1 MFLGKGHKTS
11 PTTNFSGQFLES
23 VSKAT
28 FLESGFLAVFSE
40 RIISMQLLFRKKK
53 KSSQNIH
60 LGGHAII
67 SSKTPW
73 ITSSTFQLRCQGKTL
88 RDGELTSLQRNHLR
102 HANWKV
108 QARIHPFDLVL
119 QRAVGFK
126 MFWRPTPSWW
136 RRSSLFSGL
145 MSFGVL
151 WMLFNMSFLN
161 INPQK
166 KLDTFTKGFNRTWLL
181 PKHCFQVDHEG

>member
-53 KSSQNIH
+53 SSQNIH

-67 SSKTPW
+67 SSKTP
-73 ITSSTFQLRCQGKTL
+73 
-88 RDGELTSLQRNHLR
+88 
-102 HANWKV
+102 
-108 QARIHPFDLVL
+108 
-119 QRAVGFK
+119 
-126 MFWRPTPSWW
+126 
-136 RRSSLFSGL
+136 
-145 MSFGVL
+145 
-151 WMLFNMSFLN
+151 
-161 INPQK
+161 
-166 KLDTFTKGFNRTWLL
+166 
-181 PKHCFQVDHEG
+181 

>member
-53 KSSQNIH
+53 VFAK
-60 LGGHAII
+60 
-67 SSKTPW
+67 
-73 ITSSTFQLRCQGKTL
+73 
-88 RDGELTSLQRNHLR
+88 
-102 HANWKV
+102 
-108 QARIHPFDLVL
+108 HPFGGSCHHFFQNPMNHQQHLPAAVPRKNPKGWWIDKSATEPSKARKLEGPGKNSPFWFGATKSCGIQNVLTPDTFLVKKKFPFFRVDVFWGSMDAF
-119 QRAVGFK
+119 QHVFFK
-126 MFWRPTPSWW
+126 HQPP
-136 RRSSLFSGL
+136 
-145 MSFGVL
+145 
-151 WMLFNMSFLN
+151 
-161 INPQK
+161 K